1 MRKFILR
8 NEEQDRLATVLYFYE
23 STGGRRVGMIWGKG
37 VSGKQTWFYEDEKI
51 EEVIADL
58 AQRLNITYHD
68 FIEME

>member
-8 NEEQDRLATVLYFYE
+8 NEEQDRLATVLYFNE
-23 STGGRRVGMIWGKG
+23 SIGGRRVGMIWGKG
-37 VSGKQTWFYEDEKI
+37 ASGKQTWFYEDETI

-58 AQRLNITYHD
+58 TERLNISYHD

>member
-1 MRKFILR
+1 
-8 NEEQDRLATVLYFYE
+8 
-23 STGGRRVGMIWGKG
+23 MIWGKG

>member
-8 NEEQDRLATVLYFYE
+8 NEEQERLATVLYFYE
-23 STGGRRVGMIWGKG
+23 GIGGRWVGMIWGRDLSK
-37 VSGKQTWFYEDEKI
+37 KQTWFYQHEKI

-58 AQRLNITYHD
+58 AERLNITYHD